1 MIEHR
6 ASLFVSAAGNDHE
19 LLGEVFSQ
27 QGWTLYRVAAIDS
40 AVSFLRDSFVP
51 ILITERDLSFGNWR
65 DLLTATLQLPR
76 VPLLI
81 VASRLADERLWAE
94 VLNLGG
100 YDVLCEPF
108 RTKEVLWVLN
118 GAWQQA
124 ERQQPAMAAKGVVV
138 HADACPLPVSGG

>member
-1 MIEHR
+1 MIECR
-6 ASLFVSAAGNDHE
+6 AALLVSAANKDHD

-27 QGWTLYRVAAIDS
+27 QGWTLYRAAAIDA
-40 AVSFLRDSFVP
+40 AVSFLRENSVP
-51 ILITERDLSFGNWR
+51 ILITERDLALGNWK

-81 VASRLADERLWAE
+81 VASRLADEDLWAE

-108 RTKEVLWVLN
+108 QTKEVLWVLN
-118 GAWQQA
+118 GAWQEA
-124 ERQQPAMAAKGVVV
+124 ERLQPAMGAKGILV
-138 HADACPLPVSGG
+138 HADAYPLPVTGG